1 MISSLLIRIPN
12 RDVTNV
18 TELENIDT
26 DNQDIAK
33 SNITNVTPNEPDLKE
48 SYYDKAETDFT

>member
-33 SNITNVTPNEPDLKE
+33 SNITNVTEPIE
-48 SYYDKAETDFT
+48 EP